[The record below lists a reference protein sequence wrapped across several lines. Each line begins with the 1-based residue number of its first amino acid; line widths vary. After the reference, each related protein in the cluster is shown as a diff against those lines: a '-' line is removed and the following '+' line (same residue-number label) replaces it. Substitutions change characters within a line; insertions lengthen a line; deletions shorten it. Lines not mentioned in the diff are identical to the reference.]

1 MTSAIARL
9 NDFGQSPWLD
19 NLTRGMARGGE
30 LARLVA
36 DDGIR
41 GVTSNPSI
49 FEKAMGSGD
58 DYDAELAE
66 LTRGGATIEE
76 VYWALVVG
84 DVSTAAD
91 VLRPTHDRLGG
102 ADGFVSL
109 EVSPDIAGDTTAT
122 VAQVAEL
129 AGRVDRPN
137 LMVKIPATEAGLPA
151 IEEGVAA
158 GLNINI
164 TLIFALGRYDA
175 VVEAYLR
182 GLERRVE
189 AGLPV
194 DAMHSVASFF
204 VSRVDTETD
213 KRLPEGHPLRGRAAV
228 ANAKIA
234 YQHFLEHFRG
244 PRWEALAAHGATL
257 QRPLWASTSTKNPAY
272 SPTLYV
278 DTLIGENTINT
289 LAPPSVE
296 ALRSGQGHQEA
307 GSILEGVDDARAVL
321 DGLAEAGVSYDD
333 VTATLEHDGVAAFS
347 RAFHDCLDSLAKRAA
362 ELTS

>member
-1 MTSAIARL
+1 MTSAIAEL
-9 NDFGQSPWLD
+9 NDYGQAPWVD
-19 NLTRGMARGGE
+19 NLTRR
-30 LARLVA
+30 LARDGGLQRLVD

-49 FEKAMGSGD
+49 FEKAMGAGEG
-58 DYDAELAE
+58 YDEQLAELA
-66 LTRGGATIEE
+66 GGGSSIEDA
-76 VYWALVVG
+76 YWAMAIDDVG
-84 DVSTAAD
+84 TAAD

-109 EVSPDIAGDTTAT
+109 EVNPDLAGDTAAT

-129 AGRVDRPN
+129 AARVGRPN
-137 LMVKIPATEAGLPA
+137 VMIKIPATVEGLPA
-151 IEEGVAA
+151 IEESVAA

-164 TLIFALGRYDA
+164 TLIFSVVRYDA

-189 AGLPV
+189 AGKPI
-194 DAMHSVASFF
+194 DSMHSVASFF

-228 ANAKIA
+228 ANAKVA

-244 PRWEALAAHGATL
+244 PRWDALAAHGATL
-257 QRPLWASTSTKNPAY
+257 QRPLWASTSTKNPDY

-278 DTLIGENTINT
+278 DTLIGENTVNT
-289 LAPPSVE
+289 LAPPSIE
-296 ALRSGQGHQEA
+296 ALRHGDAHLA
-307 GSILEGVDDARAVL
+307 PATVLDGVDDARSVI
-321 DGLAEAGVSYDD
+321 DGLAGAGVSYDD
-333 VTATLEHDGVAAFS
+333 VTATLEREGVEAFS
-347 RAFHDCLDSLAKRAA
+347 RAYHDCLDTLSKHAA